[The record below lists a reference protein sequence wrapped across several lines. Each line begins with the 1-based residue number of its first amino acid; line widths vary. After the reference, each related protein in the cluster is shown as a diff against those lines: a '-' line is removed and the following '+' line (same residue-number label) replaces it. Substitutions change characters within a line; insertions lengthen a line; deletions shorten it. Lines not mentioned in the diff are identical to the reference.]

1 LTNVSIAGA
10 GITQFGRKMMLKG
23 LSRRITLYRINK
35 PREIRFGGYPENGI
49 QISGIMFDVNDKELE
64 LNRVAWETIR
74 IRGPGD
80 KVRYW
85 CCLKKV

>member
-1 LTNVSIAGA
+1 
-10 GITQFGRKMMLKG
+10 MMLKG
-23 LSRRITLYRINK
+23 LSRRITLYTINK

-49 QISGIMFDVNDKELE
+49 QISGIMFDVNDKEL
-64 LNRVAWETIR
+64 RIGDRITWETIR

-85 CCLKKV
+85 RCLKKV